1 MITEV
6 FSAATFGVDAYI
18 VRVETHV
25 ENGLFAFAIVRLPDS
40 AVKESKERVA
50 AAIKNNTYLFPIKR
64 YTINPVSYTHLDVYK
79 RQLLV
84 R

>member
-25 ENGLFAFAIVRLPDS
+25 ENGLFAFAIVGC
-40 AVKESKERVA
+40 
-50 AAIKNNTYLFPIKR
+50 PI
-64 YTINPVSYTHLDVYK
+64 V
-79 RQLLV
+79 Q
-84 R
+84 